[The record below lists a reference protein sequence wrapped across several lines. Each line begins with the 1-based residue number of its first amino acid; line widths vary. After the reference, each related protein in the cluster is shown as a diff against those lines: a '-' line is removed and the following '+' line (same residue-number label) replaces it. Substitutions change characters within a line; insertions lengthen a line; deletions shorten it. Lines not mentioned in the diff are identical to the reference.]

1 MFIDCFDFSKL
12 YPLGN
17 HLSAELK
24 WKDNDNNKTC
34 MTKTIIEWNTGLK
47 KKIILLMSHYGGK
60 LGIFNSPN
68 YTEKVESTDYVYS
81 CWCGKDNTLGL
92 LS

>member
-1 MFIDCFDFSKL
+1 
-12 YPLGN
+12 
-17 HLSAELK
+17 
-24 WKDNDNNKTC
+24 
-34 MTKTIIEWNTGLK
+34 
-47 KKIILLMSHYGGK
+47 MSHYGGK